1 MSMQGYDK
9 YSNTA
14 MVKRTEF
21 RSPRGVIINSY
32 GDEKY
37 KLSTQ
42 LFVLWVY
49 CPVGQLQHQWP
60 YRAMKK

>member
-21 RSPRGVIINSY
+21 MVKRTEFRSPH

-49 CPVGQLQHQWP
+49 CPVGQLQHQLP

>member
-21 RSPRGVIINSY
+21 RSPSGVIINSY

-42 LFVLWVY
+42 LFL
-49 CPVGQLQHQWP
+49 L
-60 YRAMKK
+60 